1 MPEFEHTK
9 GPWGIV
15 VEFDRG
21 APDYQGEGHAYIVTE
36 DCDKD
41 GLHTTVAQIGSFGEF
56 HEAVANG
63 NLMAAAPEMFQ
74 VLTLVKGVIES
85 QETLMEIEP
94 TCQDLAVTIGH
105 VLQLASPD
113 SNHQFG
119 RWHPGGDGVKG
130 KNRGSLPPLVLDE
143 DGEIKI

>member
-1 MPEFEHTK
+1 MPEFKPTG

-21 APDYQGEGHAYIVTE
+21 SPDYKGQGHAYIVTE
-36 DCDKD
+36 DADKD
-41 GLHTTVAQIGSFGEF
+41 GFHTTIAQIGSFGEF

-74 VLTLVKGVIES
+74 VLTIVKEVIES

-105 VLQLASPD
+105 VLQLAAPD
-113 SNHQFG
+113 ANNQFG
-119 RWHPGGDGVKG
+119 RWHPGGNAS
-130 KNRGSLPPLVLDE
+130 KNKNHGSLPPLILDE